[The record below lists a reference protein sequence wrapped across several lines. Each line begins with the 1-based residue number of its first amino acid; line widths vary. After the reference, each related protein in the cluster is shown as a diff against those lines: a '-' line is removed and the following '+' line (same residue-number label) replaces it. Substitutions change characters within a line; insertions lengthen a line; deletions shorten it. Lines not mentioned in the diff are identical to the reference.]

1 MIEACTTL
9 NSRTDKKIEIMRN
22 LTRISCLSL
31 ISRSMY
37 TLTKFVC
44 LFLPLLLLSSCS
56 KYEEPDYPT
65 VASSIFNDVLIDVLD
80 SEGNSLIDN
89 EAIMNGLSFIGRD
102 GYKIPFHTVEIV
114 DEKTIRTIF
123 PLPMESSMSYSDD
136 RKDGYGESN
145 LTVNINGYKFNL
157 RGKFHYTC
165 SYPNIEMY
173 GGNSIKLI
181 EIHTND
187 SNITINKE
195 TNFPKI
201 TIKITSD

>member
-1 MIEACTTL
+1 
-9 NSRTDKKIEIMRN
+9 MRH
-22 LTRISCLSL
+22 LTRISSLSL

-44 LFLPLLLLSSCS
+44 LFLPLLLLSSCC
-56 KYEEPDYPT
+56 KYEVPDYPT
-65 VASSIFNDVLIDVLD
+65 VASSIFNDVLNDVLD

-89 EAIMNGLSFIGRD
+89 EAIMNELSFIGRD
-102 GYKIPFHTVEIV
+102 GYKIPFHTVEIG

>member
-1 MIEACTTL
+1 
-9 NSRTDKKIEIMRN
+9 MRN

-31 ISRSMY
+31 IFRPMY

-44 LFLPLLLLSSCS
+44 LFLSLLLLSSCS
-56 KYEEPDYPT
+56 NSEEPDYPT

-102 GYKIPFHTVEIV
+102 GYKIPFHTVEIG
-114 DEKTIRTIF
+114 DEKIVRTVF

-136 RKDGYGESN
+136 RKEGYGESN
-145 LTVNINGYKFNL
+145 LTVNVNGFKFNL

-173 GGNSIKLI
+173 GGNSLKLI

-187 SNITINKE
+187 SNISINKE